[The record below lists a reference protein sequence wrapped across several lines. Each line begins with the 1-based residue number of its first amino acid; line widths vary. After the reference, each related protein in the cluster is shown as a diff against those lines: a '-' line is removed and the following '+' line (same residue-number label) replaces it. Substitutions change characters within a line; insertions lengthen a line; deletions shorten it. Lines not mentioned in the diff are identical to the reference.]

1 MTVLV
6 VVFFGAS
13 QVALVVKNPLAHKR
27 LQVRS
32 QGWEDSLEEGMATH
46 LSILAWRTPWKEEPG
61 GLQSIGSQNWTRLKQ
76 LSAHTFFFE
85 VYEFLVFLKSKFSR
99 IFLKTKLPFLDVLRI
114 V

>member
-1 MTVLV
+1 VTILV
-6 VVFFGAS
+6 VVFFGPS
-13 QVALVVKNPLAHKR
+13 QVALVVKNLLANKR

-46 LSILAWRTPWKEEPG
+46 FSILAWRIPWKEEYG
-61 GLQSIGSQNWTRLKQ
+61 RLQSIGSQSWTRLKQ

-99 IFLKTKLPFLDVLRI
+99 IFLKTNLPFLDILRI